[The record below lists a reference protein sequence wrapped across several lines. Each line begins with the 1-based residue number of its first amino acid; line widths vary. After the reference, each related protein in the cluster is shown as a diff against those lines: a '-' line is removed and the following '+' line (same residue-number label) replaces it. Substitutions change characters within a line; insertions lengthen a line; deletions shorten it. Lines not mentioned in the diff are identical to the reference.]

1 MDTAQWPQDIGLMK
15 PVEEMLTTRPPIQPP
30 PQPQQLQQP
39 KTTTTSMG
47 LERRGT
53 RPQKEQVLNCPRC
66 HSTNTK
72 FCYYNNYSLTQP
84 RYFCKSCR
92 RYWTE
97 GGSLRNVPVGGGS
110 RKNKR
115 SSSSP
120 SSASTTATST
130 SSAKTSSS
138 ASTITSMPSST
149 TTSKKNLVDQLCL
162 PIPKT
167 HEGQDLNLAFPTQQ
181 DYHPNMPEFVE
192 FHSLDSGTAVS
203 SSTTS
208 VSSTANAFSAM
219 ELLRSDRVMGGGGGT
234 FFSMA
239 AVPET
244 SAVYTPAAATFGLQD
259 FRQSLSFPLNGIG
272 GGGGGGISGYGGMQ
286 GVEESGGGGRSLFTF
301 EDLRQI
307 PSNTSAAEETGS
319 GGGSSDGEPV
329 ELLSPPKASPK

>member
-1 MDTAQWPQDIGLMK
+1 MDTAQWPQVINLH
-15 PVEEMLTTRPPIQPP
+15 PP

-47 LERRGT
+47 LERRAT

-115 SSSSP
+115 SSSST
-120 SSASTTATST
+120 SSASTTGTST
-130 SSAKTSSS
+130 SSANTSS
-138 ASTITSMPSST
+138 
-149 TTSKKNLVDQLCL
+149 
-162 PIPKT
+162 
-167 HEGQDLNLAFPTQQ
+167 
-181 DYHPNMPEFVE
+181 
-192 FHSLDSGTAVS
+192 
-203 SSTTS
+203 
-208 VSSTANAFSAM
+208 AFSAM

-234 FFSMA
+234 FFSMV

-272 GGGGGGISGYGGMQ
+272 GGGGG
-286 GVEESGGGGRSLFTF
+286 VEESGGGGRSLFTF

-307 PSNTSAAEETGS
+307 PSNTSASGEFDHQNNKGQQGHSSAGYWNGMLGS
-319 GGGSSDGEPV
+319 DPW
-329 ELLSPPKASPK
+329 